1 MCVPLSP
8 APCCVCRPVAQDNG
22 TMTVTVLKAE
32 PGQHFEDLDLV
43 TKLLQPKSSLQQA
56 LGDARKCVGGG

>member
-1 MCVPLSP
+1 
-8 APCCVCRPVAQDNG
+8 
-22 TMTVTVLKAE
+22 MTVTVLKAE